1 MIRYRIRYSK
11 EGAARFISHLDMVRT
26 FERVVRRASL
36 PVSLSEGFN
45 PHPKFGFGFPLPV
58 GMAGQSEYVDLMLDS
73 AMDPDQIVSSL
84 ERAMPP
90 GLRVTGACLVEEEK
104 SALMAQVER
113 SVYQV
118 RAAREELPKGVET
131 LRKCLEDMMGM
142 QEITISRRKKDGRNV
157 IFDIRPGLLAFSVR
171 EDEAAVVIEMEL
183 MTSSSLN
190 VRPEEVIEAV
200 RGHCGLLNNDCHLDF
215 TRTGIAGPGGKDLFR
230 QGGKDKS
237 RG

>member
-1 MIRYRIRYSK
+1 MTRYRIRYSK
-11 EGAARFISHLDMVRT
+11 EGPARFISHLDMVRT

-58 GMAGQSEYVDLMLDS
+58 GMAGLNEYVDLMLDR
-73 AMDPDQIVSSL
+73 AMEPDQIVSSL

-90 GLRVTGACLVEEEK
+90 GLRVTGACLVEEK
-104 SALMAQVER
+104 SPALMAQVER

-118 RAAREELPKGVET
+118 RAARGELSKGVET

-142 QEITISRRKKDGRNV
+142 QEVTISRRKKDGRNV
-157 IFDIRPGLLAFSVR
+157 IFDIRPGLLAFSVG
-171 EDEAAVVIEMEL
+171 EEEAALVIEMEL

-200 RGHCGLLNNDCHLDF
+200 RGLCGILNNECHLDS
-215 TRTGIAGPGGKDLFR
+215 TRTGIAGAGGEDLFR
-230 QGGKDKS
+230 QGGKDKN